1 MAGILSERE
10 AIANQLQG
18 VLDLA
23 TDPWGIYV
31 ERVEVKDVLLPL
43 KLQRAMAQEAEAD
56 REAKA
61 KVNPYIIAFS
71 NALKSGIEI
80 VDWQTCK

>member
-61 KVNPYIIAFS
+61 KVSTYTLAYS
-71 NALKSGIEI
+71 KA
-80 VDWQTCK
+80 Q